1 MDSLPHDDSL
11 LPIRCPQCGQRFKVD
26 AGLMGRTVECGSC
39 EHRFKIEDEVIVH
52 GRKFYP
58 GEKKQTSLDIFQR
71 VQPPEGGA
79 SVKAPSSVLSVIYGK
94 KPDPAWIEPMS
105 PQRLLAGLAGGGLIV
120 IIGLLLL
127 FGGVR
132 GGPLDGMTL
141 DKRLMMA
148 GFATLLG
155 GILLIYANPK
165 ARLKAIFVSLLMG
178 GVLIGLPFFVKGLP
192 SAHDAEVAA
201 DEYEEAPTRGGARD
215 DGNAKAVAQMIGL
228 APLEKEKARL
238 AGLGRESSV
247 IGLWLRNLP
256 ASNSYL
262 IKDYVI
268 RVTGADKMNSA
279 LFPRQSGDFLMVLSD
294 VKVSLPE
301 AARLVA
307 PFGQVEAV
315 HQDIGLVQIHV
326 DNEKFVAG
334 AEDKLIN
341 TKDPAFYELNK
352 RELESI
358 DLLRIERAVQR
369 LGAAEPKVYRADVT
383 RRLISLL
390 NQDGVTFYPE
400 LCRALMVW
408 SEVPEEVGPE
418 ALKTLERLDS
428 EAKVIPLE
436 LVKLLA
442 KEKVTRAIPIIHR
455 LWLHDA
461 THWESTYAEMG
472 PSIEPALLAEYPG
485 TEGFIRYS
493 ATRLLGQVGTPAS
506 LPELEAAK
514 KGANREL
521 QILIDDSIQRI
532 KDRAAK

>member
-1 MDSLPHDDSL
+1 
-11 LPIRCPQCGQRFKVD
+11 
-26 AGLMGRTVECGSC
+26 
-39 EHRFKIEDEVIVH
+39 
-52 GRKFYP
+52 
-58 GEKKQTSLDIFQR
+58 
-71 VQPPEGGA
+71 
-79 SVKAPSSVLSVIYGK
+79 
-94 KPDPAWIEPMS
+94 
-105 PQRLLAGLAGGGLIV
+105 
-120 IIGLLLL
+120 
-127 FGGVR
+127 
-132 GGPLDGMTL
+132 
-141 DKRLMMA
+141 
-148 GFATLLG
+148 
-155 GILLIYANPK
+155 
-165 ARLKAIFVSLLMG
+165 
-178 GVLIGLPFFVKGLP
+178 VKGLP
-192 SAHDAEVAA
+192 SAHEAKVAA
-201 DEYEEAPTRGGARD
+201 DEYENAPSRGGID
-215 DGNAKAVAQMIGL
+215 DEDEKAVAQMIGL

-238 AGLGRESSV
+238 AGLGKASSV

-262 IKDYVI
+262 IKEYVI

-279 LFPRQSGDFLMVLSD
+279 LFPRDSGDFLMVLSD
-294 VKVSLPE
+294 VKVSLSE

-315 HQDIGLVQIHV
+315 HQEIGVVQIHV

-341 TKDPAFYELNK
+341 SKDPAFYELNK

-369 LGAAEPKVYRADVT
+369 LGAAEPKVYRPDVT

-436 LVKLLA
+436 LVQLLA
-442 KEKVTRAIPIIHR
+442 KNKVTQAIPIIHR

-472 PSIEPALLAEYPG
+472 PSIEPALLAEYPD

-493 ATRLLGQVGTPAS
+493 ATRLLGQVGTPAAIPQ
-506 LPELEAAK
+506 LDAAK

-521 QILIDDSIQRI
+521 QILIDNSIQRI
-532 KDRAAK
+532 KERAAR